1 MGKSKELAEL
11 GNITWNENDGRVE
24 LDGSIRLGTSASS
37 NRSLDFSDSP
47 DSDEKWAIYGW
58 GDQLQFSKR
67 TSSWGWASTP
77 LAVDASGHVTMP
89 YQPAFYVKD
98 LNYTFGADSLG
109 TGGVIQTNRG
119 SCYNSSNGR
128 FTAPVSGMYYFWG
141 TQQHFDSGSSTYVG
155 LIFNKNGTQD
165 TIEYVSGVGGSYNN
179 HQTQEGAYVTYLNVN
194 DYVNI
199 RSNRGARNGI
209 QNVFLGYLLG

>member
-24 LDGSIRLGTSASS
+24 LDGSIRLGTSVSS

-77 LAVDASGHVTMP
+77 LAVDASGRVTMP
-89 YQPAFYVKD
+89 YQPH
-98 LNYTFGADSLG
+98 
-109 TGGVIQTNRG
+109 I
-119 SCYNSSNGR
+119 
-128 FTAPVSGMYYFWG
+128 
-141 TQQHFDSGSSTYVG
+141 SGSPRNTTNAGLANAFTTRTTPVG
-155 LIFNKNGTQD
+155 LSFSNDRITVPIAGVYHISFNTISSEASNVRTDARIHINGVETCNSL
-165 TIEYVSGVGGSYNN
+165 TETNTSGYKFRSLSLSV
-179 HQTQEGAYVTYLNVN
+179 QLAAN
-194 DYVNI
+194 DYIQFYNQDWYNF
-199 RSNRGARNGI
+199 NRAAYEPWRTAS
-209 QNVFLGYLLG
+209 VTL